1 MPEQP
6 PPPHTPH
13 IRNFSIIA
21 HIDHGKSTL
30 ADRLLQ
36 ATNAVSEREARE
48 QILDSMDIERER
60 GITIKAS
67 AVTVFHRHVAGAKKD
82 ELETDYEA
90 PVEETPALVATNA
103 AQASAPGHKTKKG
116 ESAESH
122 GELYMLNF
130 IDTPGHVDFNYE
142 VARALKACDG
152 AILVVDSTQGVQ
164 AQTLVNAYLAVN
176 ENLTIIPV
184 INKIDLPSA
193 QPEAVAEE
201 IEQTLGF
208 PAEEAILVSAKSGI
222 GIPELLAAICDKFPA
237 PRAPV
242 MTQTRA
248 LIFDAVYDDYRGVIV
263 YCRMFDGTLKVG
275 DKIRMM
281 GVGTTFQITEIGKMN
296 PKPYR
301 LPDGKVGPGETC
313 YVVAAIRSL
322 KDVRIGDTVTLDL
335 DPAPEALPG
344 YQPPRQMVFC
354 DFYPA
359 TAEEGESTDFE
370 DLRDAVEKLS
380 LNDSSFTFQPVHS
393 EALGF
398 GFRCGFLGLLH
409 MDIIQERLER
419 EGNVQII
426 QTAPTV
432 SYHVLVRG
440 TDTITGANGQSLKHV
455 DLETLALNTPGGSQ
469 LRADTSL
476 IPPPTASPTQAA
488 VILAK
493 RAKAF
498 RDFFRIPDGMQLLE
512 VHNPADLPDMGHIEE
527 IREPVCRVEVMIP
540 KEYIGDIMK
549 LCLDRRGIYKN
560 QSHVSASREIV
571 TFEVPLAEIIYDFFD
586 KMKGL
591 TSGYGTMDYE
601 VIEYRSD
608 NLVKMDILVNGDP
621 VEALSVIVHREKAE
635 QRGRGLCSRLR
646 EQIPRHQFEIPVQ
659 AAIGGKIIARETIK
673 AFRKDVLAKCYGGDI
688 SRKRK
693 LLEKQKKGKK
703 RMKNI
708 GNVTIPQEAFM
719 AVLDQG
725 D

>member
-1 MPEQP
+1 MPDQ
-6 PPPHTPH
+6 TPH

-36 ATNAVSEREARE
+36 ATNAVSAREAKD

-67 AVTVFHRHVAGAKKD
+67 AVTVYHRHQPGSMTDV
-82 ELETDYEA
+82 LESQF
-90 PVEETPALVATNA
+90 ETPVGEDGEHKSALGE
-103 AQASAPGHKTKKG
+103 ASD
-116 ESAESH
+116 H
-122 GELYMLNF
+122 GELFMLNF

-142 VARALKACDG
+142 VSRALKACEG

-193 QPEAVAEE
+193 RPLEVADE

-208 PAEEAILVSAKSGI
+208 RAEECLQVSAKTGQGI
-222 GIPELLAAICDKFPA
+222 QELLALICEKLPA
-237 PRAPV
+237 PRPQAV
-242 MTQTRA
+242 EQLRA
-248 LIFDAVYDDYRGVIV
+248 LIFDAVYDDYRGVITYV
-263 YCRMFDGTLKVG
+263 RVFDGTLKVG

-281 GVGTTFQITEIGKMN
+281 GNQRTFLVTDLGKMT
-296 PKPYR
+296 PKPVR
-301 LPDGKVGPGETC
+301 VKSLGPGETG
-313 YVVAAIRSL
+313 YVVAAIRTL
-322 KDVRIGDTVTLDL
+322 KDVRIGDTVTLEHN
-335 DPAPEALPG
+335 PATEALTG

-354 DFYPA
+354 DFYPS
-359 TAEEGESTDFE
+359 TREDGESTDFE

-380 LNDSSFTFQPVHS
+380 LNDSSFTFAPVHS

-409 MDIIQERLER
+409 MDIVQERLER
-419 EGNVQII
+419 EGKVEIV

-432 SYHVLVRG
+432 SYQIVCRGLDDVVSPSGQVLKKVAPDSEHNKNVPEG
-440 TDTITGANGQSLKHV
+440 H
-455 DLETLALNTPGGSQ
+455 TL
-469 LRADTSL
+469 
-476 IPPPTASPTQAA
+476 
-488 VILAK
+488 V
-493 RAKAF
+493 
-498 RDFFRIPDGMQLLE
+498 E
-512 VHNPADLPDMGHIEE
+512 VHNPAELPNMSVIAEM
-527 IREPVCRVEVMIP
+527 REPICRLDILMP

-549 LCLDRRGIYKN
+549 LVLDRRGIYKN
-560 QSHVSASREIV
+560 QSFVSQSRDLLQFEI
-571 TFEVPLAEIIYDFFD
+571 PLAEIIYDFFD

-601 VIEYRSD
+601 VIEYRTD

-621 VEALSVIVHREKAE
+621 VEALSIIVHREKAE
-635 QRGRGLCSRLR
+635 QRGRVLCSKLR

-673 AFRKDVLAKCYGGDI
+673 AFRKDVLAKCYGGDV

-693 LLEKQKKGKK
+693 LLDKQKEGKK

-708 GNVTIPQEAFM
+708 GAVTIPQEAFM
-719 AVLDQG
+719 AVLDTG
-725 D
+725 E

>member
-1 MPEQP
+1 MSFQKPAPQF
-6 PPPHTPH
+6 

-36 ATNAVSEREARE
+36 ATNAVSAREAKE

-67 AVTVFHRHVAGAKKD
+67 AVTVYHRHKAGTKSD
-82 ELETDYEA
+82 ELETEYETVDEA
-90 PVEETPALVATNA
+90 GT
-103 AQASAPGHKTKKG
+103 HKTKKG
-116 ESAESH
+116 ETAESH
-122 GELYMLNF
+122 GDLHMLNF

-142 VARALKACDG
+142 VSRALKACEG

-184 INKIDLPSA
+184 INKIDLPGA
-193 QPEAVAEE
+193 KPDDVAME

-208 PAEEAILVSAKSGI
+208 KAEECLLVSAKSGI
-222 GIPELLAAICDKFPA
+222 GIPQLLAAICEKFPA
-237 PRAPV
+237 PRKPV
-242 MTQTRA
+242 TPKLRA

-263 YCRMFDGTLKVG
+263 YARLMDGHMKVG

-281 GVGTTFQITEIGKMN
+281 GVGRTFSVNDMGKMTPKPVRITEA
-296 PKPYR
+296 
-301 LPDGKVGPGETC
+301 GPGETV

-322 KDVRIGDTVTLDL
+322 KDVRIGDTITLEHS
-335 DPAPEALPG
+335 PAEEALAG

-359 TAEEGESTDFE
+359 TDDEGTGSDFE
-370 DLRDAVEKLS
+370 ELRDAVEKLS
-380 LNDSSFTFQPVHS
+380 LNDSSFTFAPVHS

-419 EGNVQII
+419 EGDVKIV

-440 TDTITGANGQSLKHV
+440 SDTVTGANGQALKPVDSLSPF
-455 DLETLALNTPGGSQ
+455 NTN
-469 LRADTSL
+469 
-476 IPPPTASPTQAA
+476 IPAEH
-488 VILAK
+488 
-493 RAKAF
+493 
-498 RDFFRIPDGMQLLE
+498 QLLE
-512 VHNPADLPDMGHIEE
+512 VHNPGDLPDMGNLIE
-527 IREPVCRVEVMIP
+527 IREPICRLEVMLP

-549 LCLDRRGIYKN
+549 LCMDRRGVY
-560 QSHVSASREIV
+560 QSQSFVSATRETLVFQI
-571 TFEVPLAEIIYDFFD
+571 PLAEIIYDFFD
-586 KMKGL
+586 KMKSL

-601 VIEYRSD
+601 VIEYRND
-608 NLVKMDILVNGDP
+608 KLVKLDILINGDP
-621 VEALSVIVHREKAE
+621 VEALATIVHKERAE
-635 QRGRGLCSRLR
+635 QRGRQLCSKLKD
-646 EQIPRHQFEIPVQ
+646 QIPRHQFEIPVQ
-659 AAIGGKIIARETIK
+659 AAIGGKVIARETIK
-673 AFRKDVLAKCYGGDI
+673 SFRKDVLAKCYGGDI

-693 LLEKQKKGKK
+693 LLEKQKEGKK
-703 RMKNI
+703 RMKNV